1 MNDKSIYDISKTALS
16 IMSTCITEAAKGS
29 GIEIYRYYADRV
41 IVDAVIVAA
50 FNNLNRSSLS
60 RHYQAILVVTFGDRW
75 KWFIRTWGRCSSVI
89 TYHLSPSGGT
99 KNSERRKQNE
109 NDCITIAA

>member
-1 MNDKSIYDISKTALS
+1 MKYESVYDISKTALS

-50 FNNLNRSSLS
+50 FNNLNRSPLS

-75 KWFIRTWGRCSSVI
+75 KWFIRTWGPMFIRNHISLESVRWDDE
-89 TYHLSPSGGT
+89 LRKEKT
-99 KNSERRKQNE
+99 K
-109 NDCITIAA
+109 

>member
-1 MNDKSIYDISKTALS
+1 MKYESIYDLSKTALS

-29 GIEIYRYYADRV
+29 GIEIYRLYADRV

-50 FNNLNRSSLS
+50 FNNLNRAPLS

-75 KWFIRTWGRCSSVI
+75 KWFIRTWGPMFIRNHISLESVRWDEE
-89 TYHLSPSGGT
+89 L
-99 KNSERRKQNE
+99 RKE
-109 NDCITIAA
+109 KAE

>member
-1 MNDKSIYDISKTALS
+1 MKYESVYDISKTALS
-16 IMSTCITEAAKGS
+16 IMSTCITEAAQGS

-50 FNNLNRSSLS
+50 FNNLNRSPLS

-75 KWFIRTWGRCSSVI
+75 KWFIRTWGPMFIRNHISLESVRWDDE
-89 TYHLSPSGGT
+89 LRKEKT
-99 KNSERRKQNE
+99 K
-109 NDCITIAA
+109 

>member
-16 IMSTCITEAAKGS
+16 IMNTCITETAKGS
-29 GIEIYRYYADRV
+29 GIEIYQHYADRV

-50 FNNLNRSSLS
+50 FNNLNRAPLS

-75 KWFIRTWGRCSSVI
+75 KWFIRTRGPMFIRNHISLESVRWDEE
-89 TYHLSPSGGT
+89 LRKEKT
-99 KNSERRKQNE
+99 K
-109 NDCITIAA
+109 

>member
-1 MNDKSIYDISKTALS
+1 MNDKSIYDVSKTALS
-16 IMSTCITEAAKGS
+16 IMSTCITETAKGS

-50 FNNLNRSSLS
+50 FNNLNHSSLS

-75 KWFIRTWGRCSSVI
+75 KWFIRTWGPMFIRNHISLESVRWDVE
-89 TYHLSPSGGT
+89 L
-99 KNSERRKQNE
+99 RKENE
-109 NDCITIAA
+109 E

>member
-1 MNDKSIYDISKTALS
+1 MKYESIYDISKTALS

-29 GIEIYRYYADRV
+29 GIEIYRHYADRV

-50 FNNLNRSSLS
+50 FNNLNRAPLS

-75 KWFIRTWGRCSSVI
+75 KWFIRTWGPMFIRNHISLESVQWDEE
-89 TYHLSPSGGT
+89 L
-99 KNSERRKQNE
+99 RKE
-109 NDCITIAA
+109 KAE

>member
-1 MNDKSIYDISKTALS
+1 MKDESIYDLSKTALS
-16 IMSTCITEAAKGS
+16 IMNTCITETAKGS

-60 RHYQAILVVTFGDRW
+60 RYYRGILAVTFGDRW
-75 KWFIRTWGRCSSVI
+75 KWFIRTWGPRFIHNHISLESVRWDDE
-89 TYHLSPSGGT
+89 LRKEKT
-99 KNSERRKQNE
+99 K
-109 NDCITIAA
+109 

>member
-1 MNDKSIYDISKTALS
+1 MNDKSIYDVSKTALS
-16 IMSTCITEAAKGS
+16 IMNTRITETAKGS

-50 FNNLNRSSLS
+50 FNNLNRSPLS

-75 KWFIRTWGRCSSVI
+75 RWFICTWGPRFIRNHISLESVQWDEE
-89 TYHLSPSGGT
+89 LRKEKT
-99 KNSERRKQNE
+99 K
-109 NDCITIAA
+109 

>member
-1 MNDKSIYDISKTALS
+1 MKYESIYDISKTALS

-75 KWFIRTWGRCSSVI
+75 KWFIRTWGPMFIRNHISLESVRWDEE
-89 TYHLSPSGGT
+89 LRKEKT
-99 KNSERRKQNE
+99 K
-109 NDCITIAA
+109 

>member
-1 MNDKSIYDISKTALS
+1 MKYESVYDISKTALS

-41 IVDAVIVAA
+41 IVDAAIVAA
-50 FNNLNRSSLS
+50 FNNLNRSPLS

-75 KWFIRTWGRCSSVI
+75 KWFIRTWGPMFIRNHISLESVRWDEE
-89 TYHLSPSGGT
+89 LRKEKT
-99 KNSERRKQNE
+99 K
-109 NDCITIAA
+109 

>member
-1 MNDKSIYDISKTALS
+1 MNDKSIYDVSKTALS
-16 IMSTCITEAAKGS
+16 IMNTCITEAAKGS

-60 RHYQAILVVTFGDRW
+60 RQYQVILVVTFGDRW
-75 KWFIRTWGRCSSVI
+75 KWFIRTWGPMFIRNHISLESVRGDEE
-89 TYHLSPSGGT
+89 LRKENT
-99 KNSERRKQNE
+99 K
-109 NDCITIAA
+109 